1 MKGYR
6 FLCAILAVML
16 ILWGCKAAA
25 QPQQTLQTP
34 DLPVLGLPDPSVV
47 TEQNTSAPAEA
58 TAAVGEETVPQTT
71 APRQT
76 EPRATEP
83 KATEPK
89 ATEPK
94 ATEPKPTESKP
105 TIPKVTEP
113 STQPKETQPSVAAT
127 QAPTEPKPAQ
137 PTAEFKRQIEYY
149 AALYLNE
156 YRSQAGAQACQVLP
170 GMSNVARMRAGQ
182 LTYNFSHS
190 TSDKRA
196 ALAYYQYGRWIDASL
211 FGGTPEE
218 SYYEADSAEA
228 ICAGF
233 RGVEA
238 EAMGKRIA
246 DMIRG
251 SASHWSYVGSSEY
264 SYIAVGVEY
273 RAGTAYGWYGCVMV
287 GKVNYG

>member
-1 MKGYR
+1 MKR
-6 FLCAILAVML
+6 CRIIPLVLAAAV
-16 ILWGCKAAA
+16 LWGCTAAGDSQQRE
-25 QPQQTLQTP
+25 QPTGTA
-34 DLPVLGLPDPSVV
+34 VLGVPDPSVTTGQGEAATTEPV
-47 TEQNTSAPAEA
+47 AAGMTEQTQ
-58 TAAVGEETVPQTT
+58 PQV
-71 APRQT
+71 
-76 EPRATEP
+76 TEP

-89 ATEPK
+89 STEPK
-94 ATEPKPTESKP
+94 ATQPKETEPKPTA
-105 TIPKVTEP
+105 PKETAPVP
-113 STQPKETQPSVAAT
+113 NQPKETQPKETEPTVTAPAT
-127 QAPTEPKPAQ
+127 QPSTEPEPAL
-137 PTAEFKRQIEYY
+137 PTGEFKRQVERY
-149 AALYLNE
+149 AAQYLNQ
-156 YRSQAGAQACQVLP
+156 YRAEAGVQTCQVLP
-170 GMSNVARMRAGQ
+170 GMTKVAQMRASQ
-182 LTYNFSHS
+182 LTYNFAHS
-190 TSDKRA
+190 TADKRA

-246 DMIRG
+246 DMIRN
-251 SASHWSYVGSSEY
+251 SSSHWRYIGSSEY

>member
-16 ILWGCKAAA
+16 MLWGCKAAA

-94 ATEPKPTESKP
+94 PTESKP
-105 TIPKVTEP
+105 TAPKATEP
-113 STQPKETQPSVAAT
+113 PAQPKETQPSAAAT
-127 QAPTEPKPAQ
+127 QAPTEPKPSQ

>member
-1 MKGYR
+1 MKKCKI
-6 FLCAILAVML
+6 LCAMLAL
-16 ILWGCKAAA
+16 TLLLGCKAVLPPRESA
-25 QPQQTLQTP
+25 QAY
-34 DLPVLGLPDPSVV
+34 DAPVLGSPDPSV
-47 TEQNTSAPAEA
+47 TAQQQ
-58 TAAVGEETVPQTT
+58 TAAVETT
-71 APRQT
+71 AVIHEQTAPKAT
-76 EPRATEP
+76 EPKTTEP

-89 ATEPK
+89 VTEPQPTSPK
-94 ATEPKPTESKP
+94 ATEP
-105 TIPKVTEP
+105 VA
-113 STQPKETQPSVAAT
+113 TQPKPTQPAAT
-127 QAPTEPKPAQ
+127 TPGTQTPTEAKPSQ

-156 YRSQAGAQACQVLP
+156 YRTQAGAQACQVLP
-170 GMSNVARMRAGQ
+170 GMSQVARMRASQ

-196 ALAYYQYGRWIDASL
+196 ALAYYQYGRWIDGTL
-211 FGGTPEE
+211 FGGEPGDG
-218 SYYEADSAEA
+218 YYEADSAEA

-251 SASHWSYVGSSEY
+251 SSSHWSYVGSSEY

-273 RAGTAYGWYGCVMV
+273 RAGTAYDWYGCVMV